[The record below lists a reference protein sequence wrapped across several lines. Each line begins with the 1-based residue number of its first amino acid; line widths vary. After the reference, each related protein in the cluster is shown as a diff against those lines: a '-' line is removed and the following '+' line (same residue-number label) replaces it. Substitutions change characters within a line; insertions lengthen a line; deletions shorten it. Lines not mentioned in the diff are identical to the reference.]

1 MEFQGAM
8 SNQNSSKKNKV
19 RGLTFLGFK
28 IYYKTAVTKQCD
40 TGIKTDIQTNGIEQR
55 AKKTN
60 PYVN

>member
-1 MEFQGAM
+1 MQYCKL
-8 SNQNSSKKNKV
+8 KKK
-19 RGLTFLGFK
+19 
-28 IYYKTAVTKQCD
+28 KTTVTKQCD

>member
-19 RGLTFLGFK
+19 RG
-28 IYYKTAVTKQCD
+28 AVTKQCD

-60 PYVN
+60 PYVS